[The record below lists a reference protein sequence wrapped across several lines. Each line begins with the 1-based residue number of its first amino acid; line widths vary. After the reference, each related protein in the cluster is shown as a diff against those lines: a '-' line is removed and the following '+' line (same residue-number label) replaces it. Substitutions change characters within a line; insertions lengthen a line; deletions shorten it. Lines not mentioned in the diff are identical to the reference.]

1 MSELHR
7 FLSEL
12 YAGQQGVLELRT
24 FDHPQAN
31 KLRNFVA
38 VIDGQYEHAPVEK
51 FITETTK
58 LKIGAFY
65 GVALRSEAS
74 LKDGKGDAA
83 HCHVLT
89 ALFVDVDDKHLGRD
103 ESLRRLATFPLK
115 PSMMVDSGG
124 GFHPYW
130 ILKDP
135 IHLKGE
141 GMQRAKSLLR
151 RLASAVAD
159 VVDESVSEP
168 ARVLRLPSG
177 FNFKKQY
184 PEPRP
189 VRLMIDDEPP
199 RYTIAEIEAVIPAE
213 KTTSERESFQVPKT
227 VKSGDRHEILYKF
240 LRSQKARGIS
250 LEVALVGCFK
260 LNEDQCKP
268 PIPKDELETY
278 LRRVWEQGDSVA
290 FKTENEKRDFIRD
303 RNGTIIKDC
312 QENIERACE
321 RLEYSF
327 SHDLFADRL
336 LVKNGKFDATL
347 LTDQHFT
354 ALWLK
359 IDREFRFRPS
369 YQFYERVIYN
379 ITYGNAFHPVRQYF
393 DSLKWDGVHRLES
406 WLHIAA
412 QAVDEGSDSREGPG
426 YLQRVS
432 KLLFLAPV
440 RRIRQPGAKY
450 DEMVVLES
458 PQGFSKSTAL
468 RAMCPKEEYFSD
480 DLPLNVEAKQ
490 IIERTQGKMLIEASE
505 MHGSRKADRDHLKSM
520 LSRQVDGP
528 ARLAYARTPVER
540 ARQFVVVGTTNSSEY
555 LADSTGSRR
564 FWPVKVGRFDIAW
577 IIEYRDQLWAEAAFC
592 EARGDSIRME
602 EALWA
607 EAGAVQEK
615 RREVDAW
622 EDTVRNHIEDLEPAS
637 TGRKQITAKA
647 LWEVLG
653 VSVERRDRMG
663 SRRIAEIM
671 QRFGY
676 ERTTIR
682 GADGKVQTGYVR
694 YGNEDIKRHEP
705 VVEGESEKPYEEAP
719 F

>member
-1 MSELHR
+1 
-7 FLSEL
+7 
-12 YAGQQGVLELRT
+12 
-24 FDHPQAN
+24 
-31 KLRNFVA
+31 
-38 VIDGQYEHAPVEK
+38 
-51 FITETTK
+51 
-58 LKIGAFY
+58 
-65 GVALRSEAS
+65 
-74 LKDGKGDAA
+74 
-83 HCHVLT
+83 
-89 ALFVDVDDKHLGRD
+89 
-103 ESLRRLATFPLK
+103 
-115 PSMMVDSGG
+115 
-124 GFHPYW
+124 
-130 ILKDP
+130 
-135 IHLKGE
+135 
-141 GMQRAKSLLR
+141 MQRAKSLLR

-379 ITYGNAFHPVRQYF
+379 IT
-393 DSLKWDGVHRLES
+393 L
-406 WLHIAA
+406 
-412 QAVDEGSDSREGPG
+412 RE
-426 YLQRVS
+426 RVS
-432 KLLFLAPV
+432 PRCANTSTRSNGMASTVLKAGCILPHKRLMRVQTAERV
-440 RRIRQPGAKY
+440 RATCSAYRNCSSSHPCAAFVSPARSTTRWWCWNPRR
-450 DEMVVLES
+450 VSVS
-458 PQGFSKSTAL
+458 PQPCARCVPRRST
-468 RAMCPKEEYFSD
+468 S
-480 DLPLNVEAKQ
+480 
-490 IIERTQGKMLIEASE
+490 
-505 MHGSRKADRDHLKSM
+505 
-520 LSRQVDGP
+520 
-528 ARLAYARTPVER
+528 
-540 ARQFVVVGTTNSSEY
+540 
-555 LADSTGSRR
+555 
-564 FWPVKVGRFDIAW
+564 
-577 IIEYRDQLWAEAAFC
+577 
-592 EARGDSIRME
+592 
-602 EALWA
+602 
-607 EAGAVQEK
+607 
-615 RREVDAW
+615 
-622 EDTVRNHIEDLEPAS
+622 
-637 TGRKQITAKA
+637 
-647 LWEVLG
+647 
-653 VSVERRDRMG
+653 
-663 SRRIAEIM
+663 
-671 QRFGY
+671 
-676 ERTTIR
+676 RTTS
-682 GADGKVQTGYVR
+682 
-694 YGNEDIKRHEP
+694 H
-705 VVEGESEKPYEEAP
+705 
-719 F
+719 